1 MQFSQDPDAGGP
13 LHSQGARIGYP
24 PKMVTV
30 MGTIPRWNAIPLALL
45 VVVGSACARTAST
58 GTDQVQPV
66 AVSKGAAASTV
77 TAEDVERSPNVPI
90 EQLLAG
96 KVSGVIVTRTA
107 DGGIAVRVRG
117 GSSSFSGNN
126 APLYVL
132 DGVAIEAGPNGG
144 LPGVNPYDIASIKVL
159 KDAADITMYGVR
171 GANGVIVIKTKR
183 PNQ

>member
-1 MQFSQDPDAGGP
+1 MTTMPRRNLLVLAV
-13 LHSQGARIGYP
+13 LA
-24 PKMVTV
+24 V
-30 MGTIPRWNAIPLALL
+30 MG
-45 VVVGSACARTAST
+45 GACARST
-58 GTDQVQPV
+58 SSGTDQIEPV
-66 AVSKGAAASTV
+66 PAAKGAPGSGV

-96 KVSGVIVTRTA
+96 KVAGVIVTRTE
-107 DGGIAVRVRG
+107 DGGIAVRIRG

-126 APLYVL
+126 APLYIL

-144 LPGVNPYDIASIKVL
+144 LMGINPYDIASIKVL
-159 KDAADITMYGVR
+159 KDAADLTMYGVR